1 MSTYIF
7 TVGHYH

>member
-7 TVGHYH
+7 EKTVF

>member
-7 TVGHYH
+7 